1 MDSRPSSLWRRT
13 GEVLRWRGFWVLLLL
28 GARNILRPIVYWHV
42 YRIFATDIAA
52 QVPEP
57 YAKEK
62 IETKICT
69 RDCSY
74 LDQALTQV
82 AALGEISREEAQQ
95 RLQRGD
101 ALAIAYAS
109 AEPAGYGW
117 ISFAS
122 GVVELDFGVTWIVRP
137 GEAVRYGNFVHPKWR
152 GRGIQSSIN
161 TAVNEYAREHG
172 VSVTLGSI
180 SAMNAQ
186 SLSLAKHYNRP
197 TGDESHP
204 HPRAPVP
211 LAYLPRLRRAI
222 QVPLQRPGLAIPPNL
237 YPKHALKTACVS
249 CYRDA

>member
-1 MDSRPSSLWRRT
+1 MDTRPSSLRRRI
-13 GEVLRWRGFWVLLLL
+13 GETLRWRGFVVLFLL
-28 GARNILRPIVYWHV
+28 GVRNILRPIVYWHV

-62 IETKICT
+62 IETKIHTC
-69 RDCSY
+69 DCGY

-82 AALGEISREEAQQ
+82 AGLGEISREEAHK
-95 RLQRGD
+95 RLLRGD
-101 ALAIAYAS
+101 VLAMAYAS

-137 GEAVRYGNFVHPKWR
+137 REAVRYGNFVHPNWR

-161 TAVNEYAREHG
+161 TAVNEYALQHG

-197 TGDESHP
+197 TAMKVTLIHVRPFNWRICRASGAPFES
-204 HPRAPVP
+204 RFNAP
-211 LAYLPRLRRAI
+211 A
-222 QVPLQRPGLAIPPNL
+222 
-237 YPKHALKTACVS
+237 
-249 CYRDA
+249 

>member
-1 MDSRPSSLWRRT
+1 MDGRPPSLWRRT
-13 GEVLRWRGFWVLLLL
+13 SEVLRWRGFWVLLLL
-28 GARNILRPIVYWHV
+28 GARNILRPIIYWHV

-57 YAKEK
+57 YAIEK
-62 IETKICT
+62 IETKIYT
-69 RDCSY
+69 RDCPN

-82 AALGEISREEAQQ
+82 AALGEISREEAQK

-101 ALAIAYAS
+101 AIAIAYSS
-109 AEPAGYGW
+109 AEAAGYGW

-137 GEAVRYGNFVHPKWR
+137 AEAVRYGNFVHPKFR

-161 TAVNEYAREHG
+161 TAVNEFARAHG

-197 TGDESHP
+197 TAMKITLIHVRP
-204 HPRAPVP
+204 FNWLICRAYGAPFASRFNAP
-211 LAYLPRLRRAI
+211 A
-222 QVPLQRPGLAIPPNL
+222 
-237 YPKHALKTACVS
+237 
-249 CYRDA
+249 

>member
-1 MDSRPSSLWRRT
+1 MDTRPSSLWRRI
-13 GEVLRWRGFWVLLLL
+13 GETLRWRGFAVLFLL
-28 GARNILRPIVYWHV
+28 GVRNILSPIVYWHV

-62 IETKICT
+62 IETKIYT
-69 RDCSY
+69 RDCGY

-82 AALGEISREEAQQ
+82 AALGEISREEAQK
-95 RLQRGD
+95 RLLHGD
-101 ALAIAYAS
+101 VLAMAYAS

-137 GEAVRYGNFVHPKWR
+137 GEAVRYGNFVHPQWR

-161 TAVNEYAREHG
+161 TAVNEYALQHG

-197 TGDESHP
+197 TAMKVTLIHVRPFNWRICRASGAPFES
-204 HPRAPVP
+204 RFNAP
-211 LAYLPRLRRAI
+211 A
-222 QVPLQRPGLAIPPNL
+222 
-237 YPKHALKTACVS
+237 
-249 CYRDA
+249 